1 MEAAILSEHST
12 RRQRGVSLIE
22 FMVAMLLGTILIGGA
37 VTLYLASQRSFVE
50 SERAGE
56 LSDNGRF
63 ALQLINDTLRHA
75 GFSGDVRPG
84 ISFDASSQATPPAAD
99 CSDTASAMQPADYL
113 YAADPNDPSF
123 ATCLDGADG
132 AKGGTDVLVIKSL
145 QAFPI
150 YDANPV
156 DPNDPGASGAILDGV
171 LDFPQS
177 LDTAETTYIIA
188 NAESGI
194 LVDPTGTAP
203 SVNDSYNP
211 YFGGKAWPYQY
222 QIFYVREANAP
233 DRPYPTLARK
243 VLQWGGG
250 TNEISEPEDL
260 VVGVEDVRY
269 RFGWDS
275 NGDGEVDTFG
285 SHEDLAAGD
294 WRSVLT
300 VEAFVLVRSLDQD
313 HNYQNEKSYTL
324 ADEIFTPDGVEETKY
339 HRLLVNSSILLRNPK
354 LRLGGG

>member
-1 MEAAILSEHST
+1 MSAQTT
-12 RRQRGVSLIE
+12 RQQRGVSLIE

-37 VTLYLASQRSFVE
+37 VTLYLASQRSFVK

-56 LSDNGRF
+56 LADNGRF

-75 GFSGDVRPG
+75 GFSGNVRPG
-84 ISFDASSQATPPAAD
+84 IDFDASSEATAPPGD
-99 CSDTASAMQPADYL
+99 CDDGASVMRPGDYL

-123 ATCLDGADG
+123 VNCLDGADN
-132 AKGGTDVLVIKSL
+132 AKGGTDVLVVKSL
-145 QAFPI
+145 QAAPT

-156 DPNDPGASGAILDGV
+156 DPNDPGTSGAIIDGV
-171 LDFPQS
+171 LDFPGP

-194 LVDPTGTAP
+194 MVDPTGTAP

-211 YFGGKAWPYQY
+211 YFGGTAWPYQY
-222 QIFYVREANAP
+222 QIFYVRDVSLPE
-233 DRPYPTLARK
+233 RPYPTLARK
-243 VLQWGGG
+243 VLRWGGG
-250 TNEISEPEDL
+250 TNEIGEPEDL

-275 NGDGEVDTFG
+275 NGDGEGDTFG
-285 SHEDLAAGD
+285 SHDDLAAGD
-294 WRSVLT
+294 WRRVLT

-313 HNYQNEKSYTL
+313 HNYQNDKSYTL
-324 ADEIFTPDGVEETKY
+324 GDEIFTPDGTDERKY
-339 HRLLVNSSILLRNPK
+339 HRLLVNSSILLRNPQ
-354 LRLGGG
+354 LRLGGS